1 MEAAPSPSPP
11 GPRTPWKVSSP
22 VAASLALFPSPDLI
36 PEHLCLCSDLLKGEK
51 EKLLPSSCAFRFG
64 RPYSTHTV

>member
-1 MEAAPSPSPP
+1 MEVAPSPSPP

-22 VAASLALFPSPDLI
+22 VAATLALFPSLDPI
-36 PEHLCLCSDLLKGEK
+36 PEHLCLWPDLVKGEK
-51 EKLLPSSCAFRFG
+51 EKLLPSAYAFRFG